1 MPKKTLYLFC
11 LAPLLLIFCLG
22 SLFAARFAWAFIR
35 PQPPSLT
42 ETLYD
47 GVEYTRSVRSSPRP
61 MVIHIVTV
69 DLGQEG
75 VDVFV
80 TPGDSD
86 AELPLKA
93 RTTSQFLDDFDL
105 QVAINGD
112 GFTPWYDY
120 SLLNYY
126 PHSGD
131 PVDVIGYA
139 ASRGKAYSLDTDNE
153 PVLYISKQ
161 KRASLH
167 SPIGRMQSAI
177 SGNQVLLD
185 KGTVSPAPGG
195 DPQPRTAVGFTKNGK
210 KLILVVV
217 DGRQP
222 GYSQGATLHE
232 LALILQDS
240 GAYQAIN
247 LDGGGSSTLVVEG
260 AFGRPRL
267 LNSPINQRI
276 PGRQRPVGNHLGV
289 FAKP

>member
-1 MPKKTLYLFC
+1 MPKKTYYLFC
-11 LAPLLLIFCLG
+11 LAPILLLLCLG
-22 SLFAARFAWAFIR
+22 TLLAARFAWAFIR
-35 PQPPSLT
+35 PQPSGLT
-42 ETLYD
+42 ETLFE
-47 GVEYTRSVRSSPRP
+47 GIVYTRIVRNDPRL
-61 MVIHIVTV
+61 MVIHIVTI
-69 DLGQEG
+69 DLNQEG
-75 VDVFV
+75 VDVLV
-80 TPGDSD
+80 TPGDPD

-93 RTTSQFLDDFDL
+93 RTTSQFLSDFAL

-120 SLLNYY
+120 SLLKYY

-139 ASRGKAYSLDTDNE
+139 ASRGEPYSADTDDE
-153 PVLYISKQ
+153 PVLYISRQ

-195 DPQPRTAVGFTKNGK
+195 DAQPRTAVGFTKNGK
-210 KLILVVV
+210 NLILVVI
-217 DGRQP
+217 DGRQA

-232 LALILQDS
+232 LALIIQDS
-240 GAYQAIN
+240 GAFQAIN

-260 AFGRPRL
+260 AFGRPRV

-276 PGRQRPVGNHLGV
+276 PGRQRPVGNHLGIY
-289 FAKP
+289 ANP